1 MSEQNVTNKTKK
13 DEVIGA
19 LLLDYATGALA
30 SPLEILVET
39 HISLNAASARQLRTL
54 MQLGGILLEECEPV
68 SLSEGALEA
77 VMAEIDALDHKDEQ
91 DVADNQAK
99 QDNVV
104 AFRPAVDKAQSVAN
118 LPRPLADYIPDLS
131 CEKSWR
137 RISKGLSQCRIQFN
151 GSEVEAN
158 IYRIAPGTA
167 IPVHSHEGT
176 EVTLVLT
183 GGFTDE
189 TGSFGPGDIAIQE
202 TGTMHQPVADDDG
215 ECIVFAINEGNI
227 RLANPI
233 GRVLSY
239 LVN

>member
-1 MSEQNVTNKTKK
+1 MNEQKKQNAKK
-13 DEVIGA
+13 DEVISA
-19 LLLDYATGALA
+19 LLLDYVTGALDR
-30 SPLEILVET
+30 PLEILVET
-39 HISLNAASARQLRTL
+39 HISLNSQSAKQLRML
-54 MQLGGILLEECEPV
+54 MQLGGVLLEECEPV
-68 SLSEGALEA
+68 SLSEGALDA
-77 VMAEIDALDHKDEQ
+77 VMREISDLEDTDTQ
-91 DVADNQAK
+91 NQASATST
-99 QDNVV
+99 QDNIVSFTPPSN
-104 AFRPAVDKAQSVAN
+104 ATSTTH

-131 CEKSWR
+131 CDKSWR
-137 RISKGLSQCRIQFN
+137 RISKGLSQCRITFN
-151 GSEVEAN
+151 GTEVEAN

-176 EVTLVLT
+176 EVTLVLA

-189 TGSFGPGDIAIQE
+189 TGAFGPGDIAIQE
-202 TGTMHQPVADDDG
+202 TGATHKPVADDDG

>member
-1 MSEQNVTNKTKK
+1 MNEQKKQNAKK
-13 DEVIGA
+13 DEVISA
-19 LLLDYATGALA
+19 LLLDYVTGALDR
-30 SPLEILVET
+30 PLEILVET
-39 HISLNAASARQLRTL
+39 HISLNSQSAKQLRML
-54 MQLGGILLEECEPV
+54 MQLGGVLLEECEPV
-68 SLSEGALEA
+68 SLSEGALDA
-77 VMAEIDALDHKDEQ
+77 VMREISDLEDADTH
-91 DVADNQAK
+91 NQASATST
-99 QDNVV
+99 QDNIVSFTPPSN
-104 AFRPAVDKAQSVAN
+104 ATSTTH

-131 CEKSWR
+131 CDKSWR
-137 RISKGLSQCRIQFN
+137 RISKGLSQCRITFN
-151 GSEVEAN
+151 GTEVEAN

-176 EVTLVLT
+176 EVTLVLA

-189 TGSFGPGDIAIQE
+189 TGAFGPGDIAIQE
-202 TGTMHQPVADDDG
+202 TGATHKPVADDDG

>member
-1 MSEQNVTNKTKK
+1 MNEQNNTEKTKK

-19 LLLDYATGALA
+19 LLLDYATGVLE

-39 HISLNAASARQLRTL
+39 HISLNAASAKQLRML
-54 MQLGGILLEECEPV
+54 IQLGGILLEECEPV

-77 VMAEIDALDHKDEQ
+77 VMAEIDKDETAQ
-91 DVADNQAK
+91 RAEIA
-99 QDNVV
+99 QDNII
-104 AFRPAVDKAQSVAN
+104 AFPPQSHAGAVSVPH

-131 CEKSWR
+131 CDKSWR
-137 RISKGLSQCRIQFN
+137 RISKGLSQCRIQFE
-151 GSEVEAN
+151 GTQVEAN

-202 TGTMHQPVADDDG
+202 TGATHQPVADDDG

>member
-1 MSEQNVTNKTKK
+1 MNEQKKQNAKK
-13 DEVIGA
+13 DEVISA
-19 LLLDYATGALA
+19 LLLDYVTGALDR
-30 SPLEILVET
+30 PLEILVET
-39 HISLNAASARQLRTL
+39 HISLNSQSAKQLRML
-54 MQLGGILLEECEPV
+54 MQLGGVLLEECEPV
-68 SLSEGALEA
+68 SLSEGALDA
-77 VMAEIDALDHKDEQ
+77 VMQEISDFEDTDTQ
-91 DVADNQAK
+91 NQASATST
-99 QDNVV
+99 QDNIVTFTPPSN
-104 AFRPAVDKAQSVAN
+104 ATSSTH

-131 CEKSWR
+131 CDKSWR
-137 RISKGLSQCRIQFN
+137 RISKGLSQCRITFN
-151 GSEVEAN
+151 GTEVEAN

-176 EVTLVLT
+176 EVTLVLA

-189 TGSFGPGDIAIQE
+189 TGAFGPGDIAIQE
-202 TGTMHQPVADDDG
+202 TGATHKPVADDDG

>member
-1 MSEQNVTNKTKK
+1 
-13 DEVIGA
+13 
-19 LLLDYATGALA
+19 
-30 SPLEILVET
+30 
-39 HISLNAASARQLRTL
+39 
-54 MQLGGILLEECEPV
+54 
-68 SLSEGALEA
+68 LSEGALDA
-77 VMAEIDALDHKDEQ
+77 VMREITELENTDTQSQ
-91 DVADNQAK
+91 DSNETK
-99 QDNVV
+99 QDNIVSFT
-104 AFRPAVDKAQSVAN
+104 APSKGADTTH

-131 CEKSWR
+131 CDKSWR
-137 RISKGLSQCRIQFN
+137 RISKGLSQCRITFN
-151 GSEVEAN
+151 GTEVEAN

-176 EVTLVLT
+176 EVTLVLA

-189 TGSFGPGDIAIQE
+189 TGA
-202 TGTMHQPVADDDG
+202 THKPVADDDG

>member
-1 MSEQNVTNKTKK
+1 MNEQKKQNAKK
-13 DEVIGA
+13 DEVISA
-19 LLLDYATGALA
+19 LLLDYVTGALDR
-30 SPLEILVET
+30 PLEILVET
-39 HISLNAASARQLRTL
+39 HISLNSQSAKQLRML
-54 MQLGGILLEECEPV
+54 MQLGGVLLEECEPV
-68 SLSEGALEA
+68 SLSEGALDA
-77 VMAEIDALDHKDEQ
+77 VMQEISDLEDTDTH
-91 DVADNQAK
+91 NQSSATST
-99 QDNVV
+99 QDNIVSFTPPSN
-104 AFRPAVDKAQSVAN
+104 ATSTTH

-131 CEKSWR
+131 CDKSWR
-137 RISKGLSQCRIQFN
+137 RISKGLSQCRITFN
-151 GSEVEAN
+151 GTEVEAN

-176 EVTLVLT
+176 EVTLVLA

-189 TGSFGPGDIAIQE
+189 TGAFGPGDIAIQE
-202 TGTMHQPVADDDG
+202 TGATHKPIADDDG